1 MAKLFDDAGP
11 QRYPGNIGADSN
23 SDQPGQHVQTLAKT
37 EVGFESMGRKDYFVN
52 REAQTEDVSLA
63 LEFAKGLLKDAAV
76 SSFWIVSL
84 TKAQLGGDLGTALGD
99 TAASALK
106 KGASLSAENK
116 PLHFYT
122 KLTLPRS
129 AHNTVIL
136 TVHPDKKLMT
146 AVDSLHG
153 VYALLVVPWNMDD
166 VQEWIEA
173 HGPTDILSSTSMQP
187 ISLSDP
193 IIVVALKS
201 LLTSI
206 NRSTGINHPLDKSRA
221 IDTFRALQ
229 KARIAVDPAETRA
242 WLIQNGLSPHH
253 ADGIAA
259 IASSPGS
266 FRRPGR
272 SSLRSDIVSYWKSQ
286 AGL

>member
-1 MAKLFDDAGP
+1 
-11 QRYPGNIGADSN
+11 
-23 SDQPGQHVQTLAKT
+23 
-37 EVGFESMGRKDYFVN
+37 MGRKDYFIN
-52 REAQTEDVSLA
+52 REAQTEDVGIA
-63 LEFAKGLLKDAAV
+63 LQFAKGLLKDEAA
-76 SSFWIVSL
+76 SSLWIVSL
-84 TKAQLGGDLGTALGD
+84 TKAQLGGDLGSALGD
-99 TAASALK
+99 ASASALK
-106 KGASLSAENK
+106 KGASLSVERK
-116 PLHFYT
+116 PMRFYT

-129 AHNTVIL
+129 AHGAVVL
-136 TVHPDKKLMT
+136 AVHPDKKLMT
-146 AVDSLHG
+146 AIDSLPG
-153 VYALLVVPWNMDD
+153 VHALLVVPWNIDD
-166 VQEWIEA
+166 VQDWIDA
-173 HGPTDILSSTSMQP
+173 HGPTDMRSSISVDP

-193 IIVVALKS
+193 VVVAALKS
-201 LLTSI
+201 LLGSI

-229 KARIAVDPAETRA
+229 KARIEVDPAEIRA

-253 ADGIAA
+253 ADDIAA